1 MPAHSRVLR
10 VAPVPARVLL
20 RELLVCL
27 ALFLAQLYAFC
38 GGDWELSVIGV
49 SARDASAQGAAEA
62 PAGWRLPLEPT
73 VAELLVSGTLGDV
86 QSRLSRGAGEP
97 LSAAAAQSGVAETG
111 DLARGAHQVELL
123 SSALAAGVGVG
134 GGGGGNN
141 SNSESNS
148 AFFKVVLACITRDD
162 WVGLRENRAQVE
174 ALGRL
179 FGDYRVV
186 VVENDSSAAYR
197 AALGEWTA
205 ANWRVSVISR
215 TFGHRKRPTLSFL
228 GQMRQLYV
236 EELRQNPL
244 YRGFDRVL
252 VWDMDVAGRWPLRAM
267 AESALV
273 RDARFGARCF
283 HVFHEGGGHRDVLA
297 FRSHRHIV
305 KYEIERAP
313 NIVSEPTHR
322 AVLAVTARWFAE
334 QRAVEVDSCFG
345 GIAAYSSE
353 ALRLC
358 GYESHAIE
366 DECEHLTLNRCLL
379 DNGLSVVLDTRVALP
394 FLLRRVEDGLLFK
407 LLFFPRCLLQM
418 LLPLLAGALWRF
430 ATRPDLDANKDG
442 DKDRSTRAL
451 RTAVV
456 SLRTGLATQLCYLAA
471 GPLACDNATCD
482 HPTAWPVRLVV
493 ALTSEHAIRELA
505 RLLTFTARS

>member
-20 RELLVCL
+20 LELLVCL
-27 ALFLAQLYAFC
+27 ALFLAQLFAFC

-49 SARDASAQGAAEA
+49 SARDASAEGAAEA
-62 PAGWRLPLEPT
+62 LVGGRPPLEPA

-97 LSAAAAQSGVAETG
+97 LSAAAAQSGVAEAG
-111 DLARGAHQVELL
+111 ELARGAHQVELL
-123 SSALAAGVGVG
+123 SLALAAGVG
-134 GGGGGNN
+134 GGGGGDDDGGGSN
-141 SNSESNS
+141 SNSKRNS
-148 AFFKVVLACITRDD
+148 SFFKVVLACITRDD
-162 WVGLRENRAQVE
+162 WAGLRENRAQVE

-186 VVENDSSAAYR
+186 VAENDSSAAYR
-197 AALGEWTA
+197 AALGEWAA

-244 YRGFDRVL
+244 YRGFDRVV
-252 VWDMDVAGRWPLRAM
+252 VWDMDLAGRWPLRAM

-283 HVFHEGGGHRDVLA
+283 HVFDEGGGHRDVLA
-297 FRSHRHIV
+297 FRSPRHIV

-313 NIVSEPTHR
+313 DIVSTPTRR
-322 AVLAVTARWFAE
+322 AVAAVTARWFAE
-334 QRAVEVDSCFG
+334 QRAVEVESCFG

-358 GYESHAIE
+358 GYESHAVE
-366 DECEHLTLNRCLL
+366 DHCEHLTLNRCLL

-394 FLLRRVEDGLLFK
+394 FLMRRVEDGLLFK
-407 LLFFPRCLLQM
+407 LLFVPHCLFQM

-430 ATRPDLDANKDG
+430 ATRPDLEVDKDG
-442 DKDRSTRAL
+442 GKDRSPRAL
-451 RTAVV
+451 LHTAVV
-456 SLRTGLATQLCYLAA
+456 SLRAGLATQLCYLAA
-471 GPLACDNATCD
+471 GPLACDHAT
-482 HPTAWPVRLVV
+482 PWPVRLVV
-493 ALTSEHAIRELA
+493 ALTAEHAIRELA
-505 RLLTFTARS
+505 RILPSSARS

>member
-1 MPAHSRVLR
+1 M
-10 VAPVPARVLL
+10 LL

-38 GGDWELSVIGV
+38 GGEWELSVIGF
-49 SARDASAQGAAEA
+49 SARDAFAEGAAEA
-62 PAGWRLPLEPT
+62 LAGWRLPLEPT

-86 QSRLSRGAGEP
+86 QSRMSRGAGEP
-97 LSAAAAQSGVAETG
+97 LSAAATQSGVAEARE
-111 DLARGAHQVELL
+111 LARGAHQVELL
-123 SSALAAGVGVG
+123 SSVLAAGGGVG
-134 GGGGGNN
+134 GEGGGGDGDGDGGGR
-141 SNSESNS
+141 SNSSSKSNR

-162 WVGLRENRAQVE
+162 WPGLRENRAQVE

-197 AALGEWTA
+197 AALGEWAA

-236 EELRQNPL
+236 DELRQNPL
-244 YRGFDRVL
+244 YRGFDRVV
-252 VWDMDVAGRWPLRAM
+252 VWDMDLVGRWPLRAM

-273 RDARFGARCF
+273 RDARFGVRCF
-283 HVFHEGGGHRDVLA
+283 HVFDEGGGHRDVLA
-297 FRSHRHIV
+297 FRSPRHIV

-313 NIVSEPTHR
+313 NIVSMPTRR
-322 AVLAVTARWFAE
+322 AVGAVTARWFAE

-358 GYESHAIE
+358 GYESHGIE
-366 DECEHLTLNRCLL
+366 DECEHLPLNRCLL
-379 DNGLSVVLDTRVALP
+379 NNGLSAVLDTRVSLP
-394 FLLRRVEDGLLFK
+394 FPMRSVEDGLLVK
-407 LLFFPRCLLQM
+407 LLFVPRCFLQM

-430 ATRPDLDANKDG
+430 ATHPDLEVDKDG

-456 SLRTGLATQLCYLAA
+456 ALRTGLATQLCYLAA
-471 GPLACDNATCD
+471 GPLVCDLAT
-482 HPTAWPVRLVV
+482 PWPVRLVV

-505 RLLTFTARS
+505 HLLQYISLSL